1 MYSLVYIRVWKY
13 EKYKWT
19 QFQYIVNMKKLSH
32 KTIAIVMKANKL
44 LK

>member
-1 MYSLVYIRVWKY
+1 MYSPVYIRVWKY

-19 QFQYIVNMKKLSH
+19 QFQHIVNMTNQVT
-32 KTIAIVMKANKL
+32 TIEIVMKANKL